1 MSVYKNVLVG
11 IDGSKQ
17 AQMAF
22 DKAVSVCK
30 QNQAQ
35 LYLLCVING
44 EHYPTA
50 AGYGIVDKHMYDAA
64 EAKMNKNLEELAKK
78 AHDAGIENVHTEVV
92 VGNAKVVLTEH
103 YPKKHDI
110 DLIVVGAT
118 GLNVIGRMIVG
129 STAAYV
135 VRESPCD
142 VMVVKTDQ
150 KNKEVHVDQVSYPE
164 V

>member
-17 AQMAF
+17 SKMAF
-22 DKAVSVCK
+22 DKAVQVCK
-30 QNQAQ
+30 QNQSK
-35 LYLLCVING
+35 LFLLCVING

-64 EAKMNKNLEELAKK
+64 QNKMSKSLDELSQK
-78 AHDAGIENVHTEVV
+78 AHDAGVEDVHTEVV

-150 KNKEVHVDQVSYPE
+150 NNQKVHVDQVSYPE

>member
-1 MSVYKNVLVG
+1 MAVYKNILVG

-17 AQMAF
+17 SGMAF
-22 DKAVSVCK
+22 DKAVKVCK
-30 QNQAQ
+30 QNQAK
-35 LYLLCVING
+35 LFLLCVING

-64 EAKMNKNLEELAKK
+64 QAKMGKTLDELAKK
-78 AHDAGIENVHTEVV
+78 AHDAGIEDVHTEVV

-110 DLIVVGAT
+110 DLVVVGAT

-142 VMVVKTDQ
+142 VMVVKTDPQ
-150 KNKEVHVDQVSYPE
+150 NKEVHVESVSYPE

>member
-17 AQMAF
+17 SQMAF
-22 DKAVSVCK
+22 DKAIEVCK
-30 QNQAQ
+30 QNHAK
-35 LYLLCVING
+35 LFLLCVING

-64 EAKMNKNLEELAKK
+64 EAKMNKSLEKLAQK
-78 AHDAGIENVHTEVV
+78 AKDAGVEDVHTEVV

-110 DLIVVGAT
+110 DLVVVGAT

-150 KNKEVHVDQVSYPE
+150 QNKEVHVDQVSYPDI
-164 V
+164 